1 MFIKTVPAVVPQCH
15 TPNIMNLIVKLQL
28 MSAYIKL
35 MLIVTIQPKPMGK
48 GKVCMS
54 PVFFFGFNDR
64 NIEDVSKSSD
74 LKLITNQN
82 HKQRKRER
90 KKNTHMRFQRG
101 ILVTSSLRYSPQHP
115 KNLCSGQS
123 PCFGLITCTNP
134 VKLQIFKHGCFQ
146 NFSTLTIHLKDKK

>member
-54 PVFFFGFNDR
+54 PVFFLDSM
-64 NIEDVSKSSD
+64 IE
-74 LKLITNQN
+74 I
-82 HKQRKRER
+82 
-90 KKNTHMRFQRG
+90 
-101 ILVTSSLRYSPQHP
+101 
-115 KNLCSGQS
+115 
-123 PCFGLITCTNP
+123 
-134 VKLQIFKHGCFQ
+134 
-146 NFSTLTIHLKDKK
+146 